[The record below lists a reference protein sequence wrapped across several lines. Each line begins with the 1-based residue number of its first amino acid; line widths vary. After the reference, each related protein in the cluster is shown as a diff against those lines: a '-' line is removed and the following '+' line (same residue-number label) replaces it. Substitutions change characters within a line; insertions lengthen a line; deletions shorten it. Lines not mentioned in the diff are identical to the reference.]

1 MSVAQPRLLVV
12 DDNEDN
18 RYTLTMM
25 LNIEGYDDVV
35 VAEDGVKAL
44 DLLKSE
50 AFDLVLLDVMM
61 PHVNGYE
68 VLAELKNVGRLRDL
82 PVLMI
87 SAVTELDSVVRCIE
101 LGAVDYLPKP
111 FNPVL
116 LKARIAACL
125 EKKRL
130 RDALLAHAARMESE
144 LAVARDLQ
152 MSMVPRIFP
161 APTPQCPI
169 EIHAVMQPAHEVGGD
184 LYDFFRLEDGRLAFL
199 LGDVSDKGVPAALF
213 MARTKNLVRLLT
225 ELARGENRSILPPGE
240 IMTRVNRELCTDNA
254 TLMFVT
260 MLLGLIDPAGGTL
273 ELCNAGHNDPYYLG
287 REGVRAIATRK
298 GIPLGIKLDRCYETT
313 HMPIDEGDTLF
324 VFSDGV
330 TDAINRN
337 QEPFS
342 EARLESVLRALLGTG
357 AQNIISGVADA
368 VLEYAVG
375 QPQADDITMLA
386 LRLWPQSSS
395 QMASSIDENR
405 S

>member
-1 MSVAQPRLLVV
+1 MSAAEPRLLVV

-25 LNIEGYDDVV
+25 LNIEGYDDVA
-35 VAEDGVKAL
+35 VAEDGAKAL
-44 DLLKSE
+44 DLLKSQ

-61 PHVNGYE
+61 PRVNGYE
-68 VLAELKNVGRLRDL
+68 VLAELKKVGSLRDL

-130 RDALLAHAARMESE
+130 RDALLAHTARMESE

-152 MSMVPRIFP
+152 MSMVPRTFP

-169 EIHAVMQPAHEVGGD
+169 DIHALMQPAREVGGD
-184 LYDFFRLEDGRLAFL
+184 LYDFFRLDDGRLAFL

-213 MARTKNLVRLLT
+213 MARTKNLVRLIT
-225 ELARGENRSILPPGE
+225 ELARGENRSILSPGE

-260 MLLGLIDPAGGTL
+260 MFLGVIDAAGRRL
-273 ELCNAGHNDPYYLG
+273 ELCNAGHNDPYCLG
-287 REGVRAIATRK
+287 REGVRTIATRK
-298 GIPLGIKLDRCYETT
+298 GIPLGIKLDTCYETT
-313 HMPIDEGDTLF
+313 RMPIEEGDTLF

-330 TDAINRN
+330 TDATNRD

-342 EARLESVLRALLGTG
+342 EARLETALGGLLGTG
-357 AQNIISGVADA
+357 AQNVVSGVADA
-368 VLEYAVG
+368 VLQYAME

-386 LRLWPQSSS
+386 VRLCHES
-395 QMASSIDENR
+395 
-405 S
+405 

>member
-1 MSVAQPRLLVV
+1 MSAAEPRLLVV

-25 LNIEGYDDVV
+25 LNIEGYDDVA
-35 VAEDGVKAL
+35 VAEDGAKAL
-44 DLLKSE
+44 DLLKGQ

-68 VLAELKNVGRLRDL
+68 VLAELKKVGSLRDL

-130 RDALLAHAARMESE
+130 RDALLAHTARMESE

-152 MSMVPRIFP
+152 MSMVPRTFP

-169 EIHAVMQPAHEVGGD
+169 DIHALMQPAREVGGD
-184 LYDFFRLEDGRLAFL
+184 LYDFFRLDDGRLAFL

-213 MARTKNLVRLLT
+213 MARTKNLVRLIT
-225 ELARGENRSILPPGE
+225 ELARGENRSILSPGE

-260 MLLGLIDPAGGTL
+260 MFLGVIDAAGRRL
-273 ELCNAGHNDPYYLG
+273 ELCNAGHNDPYCLG
-287 REGVRAIATRK
+287 REGVRTIATRK
-298 GIPLGIKLDRCYETT
+298 GIPLGIKLDTCYETT
-313 HMPIDEGDTLF
+313 RMPIEEGDTLF

-330 TDAINRN
+330 TDATNRD

-342 EARLESVLRALLGTG
+342 EARLENALGGLLGTG
-357 AQNIISGVADA
+357 AQNVVSGVADA
-368 VLEYAVG
+368 VLQYAME

-386 LRLWPQSSS
+386 VRLCHES
-395 QMASSIDENR
+395 
-405 S
+405 